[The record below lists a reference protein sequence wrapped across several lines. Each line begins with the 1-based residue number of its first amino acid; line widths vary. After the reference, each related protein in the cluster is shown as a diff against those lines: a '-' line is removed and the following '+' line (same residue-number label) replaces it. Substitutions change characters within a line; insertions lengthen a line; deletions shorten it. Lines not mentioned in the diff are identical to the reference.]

1 MVEYVKR
8 GRGKV
13 DLSEFAYV
21 AAKVSLPEDKPWAEE
36 IVKEREEF

>member
-8 GRGKV
+8 RRGKV
-13 DLSEFAYV
+13 DLSDFAYV

-36 IVKEREEF
+36 IVKEREKF